1 MSQGGS
7 RRLTK
12 KERRQRQKEERAS
25 RDPEPSEDASIDDV
39 LAGPML
45 IQDGLGALQQGR
57 PREALAVFRHVLD
70 AMPDHPDALNLG
82 GIAAFE
88 AGETEE
94 SLALLTRAA
103 ERYPDEVDVHNNLGN
118 VLKALGRLAEA
129 EAAYR
134 RTLAQNPDHPDG
146 LYNLGITLEA
156 LGRPG
161 EAEEV
166 YRRAVE
172 VSPDFHAARFN
183 LANALKAL
191 GRLAE
196 AEAVYREL
204 LDAVPEHADGHN
216 NLASVLQETGRYDEA
231 AAEFEKT
238 LEHDP
243 GHGEAQYNLGTVLQ
257 EQDKLVEAVE
267 AYRRA
272 LEGSPEHA
280 GAMVNLGYA
289 LQKLDRLEE
298 AEAAYRLAVE
308 MAPDYAGAATNLA
321 DLYLEMGDPANALDA
336 CDNYLARHPGD
347 TAAMA
352 FKGVVLAELGEAAAA
367 ADLLG
372 LGDLIRPAMM
382 AAPEGYADLTAFT
395 EALAEH
401 VLAHPTLVDSPL
413 SHATRKGRHSGELLV
428 EPPGGQAGPIADLE
442 SVIRDRVEAYMA
454 ALPEASDHPF
464 VQRTPATFGL
474 SIWGVVMPAQGHQ
487 IAHIHPAA
495 WLSGVCYPR
504 VPDLVRDD
512 DERHAGWIAFNK
524 PPDHFHTKAAP
535 DIRYFKPEE
544 GLMILF
550 PSYLYHHTVPFAAE
564 ATRIS
569 IAFDVLPEG

>member
-1 MSQGGS
+1 MSQGGK

-12 KERRQRQKEERAS
+12 KERRRLQQDERAS
-25 RDPEPSEDASIDDV
+25 RGPEPSEDASIDEV

-45 IQDGLGALQQGR
+45 VQEGLGALQQGR
-57 PREALAVFRHVLD
+57 PQEALAMFRHVLD

-94 SLALLTRAA
+94 ALDLLERAA
-103 ERYPDEVDVHNNLGN
+103 TGYPDEVDVHNNLGN
-118 VLKALGRLAEA
+118 VLKALGRLGEA

-172 VSPDFHAARFN
+172 ISPNFQAARFN
-183 LANALKAL
+183 LANSLKAL
-191 GRLAE
+191 GRLDE

-204 LDAVPEHADGHN
+204 LDAAPEHADGHN
-216 NLASVLQETGRYDEA
+216 NLAGVLQETGRYDEA
-231 AAEFEKT
+231 ASQYGLA

-243 GHGEAQYNLGTVLQ
+243 GHGEARYNLGTVLQ
-257 EQDKLVEAVE
+257 EQDKLEEAVE
-267 AYRRA
+267 SYRRA
-272 LEGSPEHA
+272 LEASPEHA

-289 LQKLDRLEE
+289 LQKLARHGE

-308 MAPDYAGAATNLA
+308 AAPDYAGAATNLA
-321 DLYLEMGDPANALDA
+321 DLYLEVGDPAKALDA
-336 CDNYLARHPGD
+336 CDSYLARHPGD

-352 FKGVVLAELGEAAAA
+352 FKCVVLTELGEATAAT
-367 ADLLG
+367 DLLG
-372 LGDLIRPAMM
+372 LDDLVRPAMM
-382 AAPEGYADLTAFT
+382 AVPDGYADIAGFT
-395 EALAEH
+395 TALAEH

-413 SHATRKGRHSGELLV
+413 SHATRKGKHSGELLAD
-428 EPPGGQAGPIADLE
+428 PKGPIADLE

-454 ALPEASDHPF
+454 ALPDRSEHPF
-464 VQRTPATFGL
+464 IDRKPAGFGL

-495 WLSGVCYPR
+495 WLSGVCYPL
-504 VPDLVRDD
+504 VPDLIREDD
-512 DERHAGWIAFNK
+512 QGHAGWIAFNR
-524 PPDHFHTKAAP
+524 PPDHFHSKAAP
-535 DIRYFKPEE
+535 DIRYHKPET

-550 PSYLYHHTVPFAAE
+550 PSYLYHHTVPFEAE

-569 IAFDVLPEG
+569 IAFDILPEG